1 MSQEVDPYV
10 QPGKRVGVVHH
21 RGKFGQGLNAWRKRT
36 PLNPYWLDWRHL
48 RRSVESLAPHARG
61 VLLDVGVSEGP
72 YRELFGP
79 HVDRYVGLEYPPSIL
94 DKQPEMW
101 EMLPRVK
108 ELVQVFGDGAA
119 LPVLEGS
126 VDTVLS
132 TEVLEHVPDPR
143 ALVDEMARVLRPG
156 GHLLLTVPFI
166 QPLHE
171 LPSDYFRFTP
181 SSLRRFVED
190 AGLEV
195 VSIEPRGNFA
205 SANGAMLSQWLVRSI
220 GAKERQ
226 SDGSF
231 IPSAWR
237 GALLMPFTAT
247 LQVLFHLASFLSNDQ
262 AVCQGY
268 AVIARRPERGSAT
281 APSP

>member
-1 MSQEVDPYV
+1 MSTEVDSYV

-21 RGKFGQGLNAWRKRT
+21 RGHVGQRLNAWRKRT

-48 RRSVESLAPHARG
+48 RRSVESLVPHATG
-61 VLLDVGVSEGP
+61 TLLDVGVSEGP
-72 YRELFGP
+72 YRELFEP
-79 HVDRYVGLEYPPSIL
+79 VVDQYVGLEYPPSIL

-101 EMLPRVK
+101 DMLPRVK
-108 ELVQVFGDGAA
+108 QLVQVFGDGAH
-119 LPVLEGS
+119 LPVRTGS

-156 GHLLLTVPFI
+156 GKLLLTVPFI

-171 LPSDYFRFTP
+171 LPSDYYRFTP
-181 SSLRRFVED
+181 SSLARFVED

-195 VSIEPRGNFA
+195 ESITPRGNFA

-220 GAKERQ
+220 GAKRRQ
-226 SDGSF
+226 SDGSVV
-231 IPSAWR
+231 PSAWR
-237 GALLMPFTAT
+237 SLLLLPITAT
-247 LQVLFHLASFLSNDQ
+247 IQVLFHLASKLSNDQ

-268 AVIARRPERGSAT
+268 AVVARRPV
-281 APSP
+281 